1 MKESVMDGTM
11 QMKSISHLN
20 PTYVL
25 YSLMYTGT
33 FWMDFMQNVRLTE
46 NIAPSKQ
53 IAVLQ

>member
-25 YSLMYTGT
+25 YFLMYTGT

-46 NIAPSKQ
+46 NIALSKQ